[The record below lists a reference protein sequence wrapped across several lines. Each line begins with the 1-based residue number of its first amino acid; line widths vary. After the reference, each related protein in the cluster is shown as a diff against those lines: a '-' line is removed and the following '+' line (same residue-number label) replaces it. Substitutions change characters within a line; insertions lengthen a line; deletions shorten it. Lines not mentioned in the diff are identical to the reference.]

1 MTWQVIIQERSVW
14 CWESSGGH
22 LARMTGNWIWESCK
36 MSVYKVKPSK
46 LPGCAVKAESGGGSR
61 SNGQGRPVEESLP
74 APAWVGLCVP
84 VAKGEAVEATTWV
97 SDRACGGGSLEALSK
112 MQTSPEGS
120 IEMEGHGLLQARGEP
135 VGLLQPS
142 ISRLRG
148 RLVKVRNA
156 PVEQMA
162 PARFPLPE
170 SRTLDSA
177 HSFPPQ
183 EF

>member
-1 MTWQVIIQERSVW
+1 M
-14 CWESSGGH
+14 SG
-22 LARMTGNWIWESCK
+22 
-36 MSVYKVKPSK
+36 
-46 LPGCAVKAESGGGSR
+46 
-61 SNGQGRPVEESLP
+61 
-74 APAWVGLCVP
+74 
-84 VAKGEAVEATTWV
+84 
-97 SDRACGGGSLEALSK
+97 RACGGGSLEALNK
-112 MQTSPEGS
+112 MQTLPEGS
-120 IEMEGHGLLQARGEP
+120 IEREGHGLLQARGEP

-162 PARFPLPE
+162 PARFPLPD